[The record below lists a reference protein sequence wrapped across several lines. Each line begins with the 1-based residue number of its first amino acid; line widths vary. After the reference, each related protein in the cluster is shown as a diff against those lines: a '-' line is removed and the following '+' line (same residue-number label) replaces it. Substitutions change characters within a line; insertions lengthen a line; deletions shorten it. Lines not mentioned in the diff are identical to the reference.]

1 MNEILFLLPQT
12 SYLKNRI
19 QLPEGLRSTKKL
31 TMNKWK
37 VVFLCYCGAVLY
49 LSSMSPGQLPDGK
62 VAISDKALHM
72 LEYGLM
78 GILAWGAFGRSASGF
93 PWGLLTFCV
102 CFGIGDECFQDW
114 LDHARSPDVW
124 DAAADA
130 VGAFIGLLISMF
142 FWKR

>member
-1 MNEILFLLPQT
+1 M
-12 SYLKNRI
+12 K
-19 QLPEGLRSTKKL
+19 
-31 TMNKWK
+31 MWK
-37 VVFLCYCGAVLY
+37 VVFLGYCGAVLY
-49 LSSMSPGQLPDGK
+49 LSSMSPSQLPDGEA
-62 VAISDKALHM
+62 VISDKALHM

-130 VGAFIGLLISMF
+130 VGAFIGLLLSMV